1 MTKSTASGVWLVG
14 LLIAVAGIASM
25 IAGVT
30 IGARSLSSATV
41 QVQNVQDLRSLIN
54 AYAGT
59 PGIVLIVLG
68 LLAVAAGGLLT
79 FVGWVLALI
88 ASGTIERWG
97 WFVVL
102 LVLGLLSLTL
112 PVMLAYV
119 LFAPSRRP
127 YEPDAHYQVPPPPPG
142 VPPAYPPLQA

>member
-1 MTKSTASGVWLVG
+1 MTKSTASGVWLIG
-14 LLIAVAGIASM
+14 LLIGVAGVVAM

-30 IGARSLSSATV
+30 IGARSLSNVTV
-41 QVQNVQDLRSLIN
+41 QVQSVQDLRDLIS

-59 PGIVLIVLG
+59 PGSVFIVLG
-68 LLAVAAGGLLT
+68 LLAVAVGGLLT

-88 ASGTIERWG
+88 ASALIERWG
-97 WFVVL
+97 WFSVL

-127 YEPDAHYQVPPPPPG
+127 YEPGQHYQLPPPPEA
-142 VPPAYPPLQA
+142 PPAYPPLEA